1 MVFEK
6 YLISKP
12 TYCGCKSSMP
22 KVCVQLELY
31 SEHDFLSL
39 VNTTANP
46 QGEEM
51 PYILYNYNANHMMT
65 HNFHCE

>member
-1 MVFEK
+1 
-6 YLISKP
+6 
-12 TYCGCKSSMP
+12 MP

-31 SEHDFLSL
+31 SEQDFLSL
-39 VNTTANP
+39 VNTTASP

-65 HNFHCE
+65 HNVHCE